1 MPVIS
6 RPAAFAAGALLAASA
21 LVATSA
27 SASDTPQGSG
37 NGPRSDIL
45 RAPLQGSILS
55 DPPLFGLTRGGLPW
69 VISEGTARLRANG
82 DLSVDVQGLIV
93 PSRGNNPLGTLS
105 ATVVCNGKDL
115 LMTGPVPFS
124 TAGDAT
130 IETRLSLPDRC
141 LAPVVLLNPLSNA
154 GAYIAATGR

>member
-6 RPAAFAAGALLAASA
+6 KTAAFAAGALLAASA
-21 LVATSA
+21 LAVTSA
-27 SASDTPQGSG
+27 SASDGPQGSG
-37 NGPRSDIL
+37 NGPRSDLL

-55 DPPLFGLTRGGLPW
+55 DPPLFGLTRGGAPW

-82 DLSVDVQGLIV
+82 DLSVDVRGLII
-93 PSRGNNPLGTLS
+93 PTRGDNPLATLS

-115 LMTGPVPFS
+115 LVTAPVPFS
-124 TAGDAT
+124 TAGDAV
-130 IETRLSLPDRC
+130 IETRVTLPDRC

-154 GAYIAATGR
+154 GTYIAATGR